1 MTNLK
6 AVIAAVAVLIAGSA
20 LAESQSVSKDNAT
33 QPAFSLTLS
42 AASAQVRTGESLRL
56 IVSLKNIASKEIV
69 IAKENATSD
78 EADYRIYAVD
88 EQGKNA
94 SSTPYY
100 RVLKGERQTEV
111 PKFVIRRSTQMLT
124 VQPGESLESGIDLGR
139 IYKTDTPG
147 VYKIWVER
155 LDKISNV
162 LVKSNAITVT
172 VTS

>member
-6 AVIAAVAVLIAGSA
+6 AAIATVALLITGLT
-20 LAESQSVSKDNAT
+20 LADAQSVSKDNAT
-33 QPAFSLTLS
+33 QPAFSLNLS
-42 AASAQVRTGESLRL
+42 AASTQVRAGEALRL
-56 IVSLKNIASKEIV
+56 VVSLKNISSKEII

-78 EADYRIYAVD
+78 EADYSVLAID

-94 SSTPYY
+94 STTPYY

-124 VQPGESLESGIDLGR
+124 VQPGESLESGIELGR
-139 IYKTDTPG
+139 IYKIETPG

-155 LDKISNV
+155 LDKVSNIR
-162 LVKSNAITVT
+162 VKSNTVT
-172 VTS
+172 VTVTP